1 MKVLVG
7 DTGLIGTTLKSSVSF
22 DLLFNSKNISTFDKL
37 VKDGAELYLSC
48 LPAAKWLVNKN
59 LNSDL
64 DNILNIVEIMAKKKY
79 TKVILFS
86 TIDIYGDS
94 PIKSNEDY
102 NPNISKLS
110 YGTNRYLFELLIHE
124 RLTTDC
130 LNIFRLPALFSKNI
144 KKNVLYDLI
153 HNNNI
158 NNINI
163 NSTYQWY
170 NLDSLYSDIEE
181 YNEKYVNETTFN
193 LFTEPIS
200 TLELLKLFPS
210 VKISDLTYGEPLVY
224 DYTSKFGGY
233 IHKQDKILNEI
244 KQLVHEIRYK

>member
-7 DTGLIGTTLKSSVSF
+7 DTGLIGTTLKYSVSF

-59 LNSDL
+59 LNGDL
-64 DNILNIVEIMAKKKY
+64 DNILNIVEIIAKKKY

-102 NPNISKLS
+102 SPNISKLS
-110 YGTNRYLFELLIHE
+110 YGTNRYLFELLIRE
-124 RLTTDC
+124 RLTTDG

-144 KKNVLYDLI
+144 KKNILYDLI

-158 NNINI
+158 DKINI

-193 LFTEPIS
+193 LFTEPIP
-200 TLELLKLFPS
+200 TLELIKLFPS

-224 DYTSKFGGY
+224 DYTSKFGDY